1 MCVCVCVACTRQLD
15 VVIILDLSGSIE
27 EVQRYDAMVALARAV
42 SVGLPVASG
51 RARVGAITYDSTAA
65 DQFYLSTYDRDVQGL
80 LNAFEFNH
88 ARGSTNTQ
96 AALDLAFT
104 SQVRLALCLSVSLSV
119 CLCVCLSVCHSR
131 GSTWTSPS
139 HHCVVNVLTSNSTFL
154 TFAVLV
160 V

>member
-1 MCVCVCVACTRQLD
+1 MCVCVACTRQLD

-51 RARVGAITYDSTAA
+51 RARVGAITYDSMAA

-104 SQVRLALCLSVSLSV
+104 SQVRLALCLSV
-119 CLCVCLSVCHSR
+119 CLSVCHSR

-139 HHCVVNVLTSNSTFL
+139 HRCVVIVLTSNSTFL

>member
-1 MCVCVCVACTRQLD
+1 MCVCVACTRQLD

-51 RARVGAITYDSTAA
+51 RARVGAITYDSMAA

-104 SQVRLALCLSVSLSV
+104 SQVRLALCLSL
-119 CLCVCLSVCHSR
+119 CLSVTREVPPGPRLHI
-131 GSTWTSPS
+131 
-139 HHCVVNVLTSNSTFL
+139 
-154 TFAVLV
+154 AV
-160 V
+160 